1 MAVTAPWMYPQTLL
15 SCAWKW
21 PKTAPSVMLMG
32 RAHPAI
38 LANSRWRA
46 VSCIDPR
53 LEEKLSD
60 RNRLSSNIAPSR

>member
-1 MAVTAPWMYPQTLL
+1 MAVTAPWMYPQTLPF
-15 SCAWKW
+15 CAWKW
-21 PKTAPSVMLMG
+21 PKTAPSATLTG

-53 LEEKLSD
+53 LDEKRFSYHGL
-60 RNRLSSNIAPSR
+60 P